1 MLAEREEVKTLSV
14 RIPKKEYDAIKEIS
28 KSRGVSIRDLVRASI
43 WFAQFKDSNPEGYF
57 GKG

>member
-1 MLAEREEVKTLSV
+1 MLSEKEEVKTLSV
-14 RIPKKEYDAIKEIS
+14 KLTKGEHDAIKQLS
-28 KSRGVSIRDLVRASI
+28 QARGVSISDLVKASI